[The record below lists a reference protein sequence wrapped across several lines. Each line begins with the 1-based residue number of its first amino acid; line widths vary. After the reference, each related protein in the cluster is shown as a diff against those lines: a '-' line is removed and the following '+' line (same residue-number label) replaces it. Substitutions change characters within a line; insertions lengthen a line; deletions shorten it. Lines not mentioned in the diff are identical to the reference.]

1 MKLQEQIL
9 RIQSMM
15 GVINEKLEDIQGQPL
30 YHRTSTSNG
39 LLIMES
45 NTLKGVEPRSAQKA
59 YDKQL
64 KLLGKNKYISFTR
77 NKNWYPENIND
88 LGAGSYGSIGDLDMT
103 FVIDKEKLKTKYI
116 VEPFDFNGLPIK
128 NLQSG
133 KDEKNFEYEE
143 RVLADEIYPLHKY
156 LIDIIYT
163 GNDSEIQNVI
173 DNYLKK

>member
-1 MKLQEQIL
+1 MKLQEQIS
-9 RIQSMM
+9 RIKSMM
-15 GVINEKLEDIQGQPL
+15 GVINEKLEDIQGLPL

-39 LLIMES
+39 LMIMES
-45 NTLKGVEPRSAQKA
+45 NTLKGVEPRSVQKT
-59 YDKQL
+59 YDRRL
-64 KLLGKNKYISFTR
+64 NLLGKNKYISFTR

-103 FVIDKEKLKTKYI
+103 FVVDKEKLKTKYI

-143 RVLADEIYPLHKY
+143 RVLTDEIYPLHKY
-156 LIDIIYT
+156 LINIIYT
-163 GNDSEIQNVI
+163 GNDSKIQDII
-173 DNYLKK
+173 DDYLKK